1 MNLSFAQVVGAH
13 PCSLNLSGLFFVWKI
28 TCCYKRVVVS
38 KELRN
43 LKDGM
48 EYLFWDLT
56 ETLLQV
62 VLAVWSFLWVQ
73 TELYPA
79 LALYRGLFAV
89 WKTAFIGCF
98 FTPWVNCLM
107 FVKSNRFLY
116 SSSKFIW
123 RIRAAIVCEVYVD
136 IMPFPALKTIQM
148 FILSSYKHSQEMTS
162 ATACCTVSWRVKS
175 SACYVREPR
184 KGGQTL
190 WSLLICVQ
198 LLISHRVTPRGKQG
212 KSFKFS
218 NTKRKILN
226 SLGVQSSDLT
236 WTHGPR
242 AQWSC

>member
-1 MNLSFAQVVGAH
+1 
-13 PCSLNLSGLFFVWKI
+13 
-28 TCCYKRVVVS
+28 
-38 KELRN
+38 
-43 LKDGM
+43 
-48 EYLFWDLT
+48 
-56 ETLLQV
+56 

-79 LALYRGLFAV
+79 LALDSGLFAV

-98 FTPWVNCLM
+98 FTPWVYYLM
-107 FVKSNRFLY
+107 FVKSIFFLR
-116 SSSKFIW
+116 SSSKFVW
-123 RIRAAIVCEVYVD
+123 RIRAATVCKVYVNID
-136 IMPFPALKTIQM
+136 AFHGIENVLKC
-148 FILSSYKHSQEMTS
+148 SSSLTLFKHSQEMTS